1 MKLRNLF
8 AGVLALIIAFAFA
21 ACTEKENEKND
32 QVSDFHSQNTD
43 GSNGNLLIYLVLK
56 ESVTY
61 DSEGQV
67 TQRITVEDNEDG
79 LPAAVTIEGERAGTI
94 TYTYNGKYAV
104 ASLYYERDDGRHM
117 YFEFTDFGENAKR
130 DEYKEGE
137 VDKSSTYAYDDGNRL
152 ISRIDTEPG
161 SSKADKTITY
171 EYKLNDQGLVV
182 EELEFV
188 NGEEYYITEIEYDDE
203 GRELRYSG
211 AYIGKDPYIRVSEYD
226 ENGNIVK
233 STEYTADTEDACTT
247 YTYDDQDRLLKS
259 LTIANGEE
267 TAYVENTY
275 DGNGNLIK
283 HVYYSKDMGER
294 HYEYEY
300 GQNNALCKR
309 FYYIKGELTNYTE
322 FTWFDRT
329 VSLEKNVGLAI
340 DREFSIMEEK

>member
-1 MKLRNLF
+1 MKVQKIAAIILALIM
-8 AGVLALIIAFAFA
+8 VLAL
-21 ACTEKENEKND
+21 CGCGGEEQSEKVSNEQAQTD
-32 QVSDFHSQNTD
+32 DFGGED
-43 GSNGNLLIYLVLK
+43 LLTHLVLK

-61 DSEGQV
+61 NPEGEV
-67 TQRITVEDNEDG
+67 TQRITVEDNEEG
-79 LPAAVTIEGERAGTI
+79 LPAFVTVEGERAGTI
-94 TYTYNGKYAV
+94 TYTYSSKYAV

-182 EELEFV
+182 EELEYI

-211 AYIGKDPYIRVSEYD
+211 AYIGRDPYIRVSEYD

-247 YTYDDQDRLLKS
+247 YTYDDQGRLLKS
-259 LTIANGEE
+259 LTMANGEE

-300 GQNNALCKR
+300 DQNNVLCKEY
-309 FYYIKGELTNYTE
+309 YYIKGELTHCTE
-322 FTWFDRT
+322 FTWFDRA

-340 DREFSIMEEK
+340 DRQFSIVEEK